1 MFFSSEYSFEFNAF
15 KLDSWMLDVGT
26 FKEIHSICLNISN
39 TSLLFNTQNMTYKN
53 ATLKKCNKKSSIE
66 SVKRNV
72 ECKMDRYFLWLR
84 FEYM

>member
-1 MFFSSEYSFEFNAF
+1 
-15 KLDSWMLDVGT
+15 MLDVGT

-72 ECKMDRYFLWLR
+72 ECKMDRYFCGYALNICR
-84 FEYM
+84 IVIITTVAQT